1 MGFGLLFI
9 GYFFML
15 FVPLSEVALM
25 PNMAFIGCVVML
37 FALKRLITYCEG
49 YDAFVKARILLFPLF
64 LLTLAS
70 FICALLVPDISAVL
84 QIIQLATSV
93 ILGLFSLFLFLGIFK
108 LAANVELPKLSA
120 RARGLISLSVVFMI
134 FSAVSGASQILFSS
148 IDTTNLSLTVKGLL
162 HYTDFA
168 AYLLENAFL
177 LFALALLFS
186 CYARICLEGDTDMAP
201 KNKSKGNKK
210 Q

>member
-9 GYFFML
+9 GYFFTL
-15 FVPLSEVALM
+15 FVPPSGVGLM
-25 PNMAFIGCVVML
+25 PNMAFIGCVIML

-49 YDAFVKARILLFPLF
+49 CNAFIKARILLFPLF
-64 LLTLAS
+64 LLSLAS
-70 FICALLVPDISAVL
+70 FICGFVIPDISVVM
-84 QIIQLATSV
+84 QIIKLFTSV

-108 LAANVELPKLSA
+108 LAADVELPKISA

-134 FSAVSGASQILFSS
+134 FSFVSGVSQVIFSNTDATS
-148 IDTTNLSLTVKGLL
+148 LSQNVKGLL

-177 LFALALLFS
+177 IFALALLFS
-186 CYARICLEGDTDMAP
+186 CYARICLEGDEDMAP
-201 KNKSKGNKK
+201 KTKSKGSKK